1 MKEYFQVTRA
11 RETGQIWLQEKHA
24 AGGAQG
30 RDHDR
35 GGGGPGG
42 AAGKM
47 ANIFGEDGKYF
58 LFQCWERTACKLGEY
73 SASIPGKDIAFIV
86 FDRVAPSSWLS
97 SLNIIKDVSRNH
109 FYTSTFYRMTLY
121 EESFQKMIA
130 NNIFFF
136 LLKWGYIT
144 MF

>member
-73 SASIPGKDIAFIV
+73 SASIPGKDIAFIL

-97 SLNIIKDVSRNH
+97 SINIIKDVSRNR
-109 FYTSTFYRMTLY
+109 FYTSSTFK
-121 EESFQKMIA
+121 SS
-130 NNIFFF
+130 NNDDNI
-136 LLKWGYIT
+136 LGKVLRNDYK
-144 MF
+144 